1 MSLISLAFYTLLERK
16 VLGLVGGRV
25 GPFKVSFLGVLQ
37 PMSDALKIFSK
48 EKNYLLMMSPLFYN
62 FSILI
67 LIFGSLCVWYLG
79 PYQPGIRSI
88 KTSIILILLIL
99 RLNTINTIFSGW
111 STGGKFPMLASLR
124 IVSQIIS
131 YEGLLYIILFFLLV
145 MYGNLLVSN
154 LSGYSNLIF
163 LSPVIFIFWLVSLL
177 AELRRTPTDFSE
189 RERELVRG
197 FNLDY
202 GSTLFSFIFMA
213 EYSIILFFRVL
224 SCYIFFEVS
233 IFPLFSFFLIWI
245 RAVLPRYRYDSFI
258 YLCWKVGLPLLTS
271 YLLIFILLVW

>member
-62 FSILI
+62 FNILI